1 MSTQKTAWLIV
12 ASCCL
17 LLFTSG
23 GLAQAWE
30 VDREIDPITDEKNV
44 TASLRGQVVGTIV
57 DGLTLDDLPG
67 VTSEIHI
74 SCKTIGFYPSKDFY
88 LFLAVAPPP
97 LLLDAKPGRPENIL
111 RTWSVG
117 DRDVILRFDSEEPT
131 TERWKWQESDYLG
144 FSSFVSPRRGRAQY
158 GFLERLATGA
168 HRQLAVRSMLHDVT
182 WTALFDISKA
192 APVAQEVLT
201 VCPESDSGSVP

>member
-97 LLLDAKPGRPENIL
+97 LLLDAKPGPPESLL

-117 DRDVILRFDSEEPT
+117 DSDVILRFDSEEPT
-131 TERWKWQESDYLG
+131 TERWKSGESDYLG
-144 FSSFVSPRRGRAQY
+144 FSSFVSPHQPYMFLHYCPVKSRIESVGWGHRVSFRGSR
-158 GFLERLATGA
+158 
-168 HRQLAVRSMLHDVT
+168 
-182 WTALFDISKA
+182 TAA
-192 APVAQEVLT
+192 RPVKWAF
-201 VCPESDSGSVP
+201 SRKG

>member
-1 MSTQKTAWLIV
+1 M
-12 ASCCL
+12 
-17 LLFTSG
+17 
-23 GLAQAWE
+23 
-30 VDREIDPITDEKNV
+30 
-44 TASLRGQVVGTIV
+44 
-57 DGLTLDDLPG
+57 
-67 VTSEIHI
+67 
-74 SCKTIGFYPSKDFY
+74 
-88 LFLAVAPPP
+88 
-97 LLLDAKPGRPENIL
+97 
-111 RTWSVG
+111 
-117 DRDVILRFDSEEPT
+117 ILRFDSEEPT